1 MKKHLKI
8 WEISL
13 LIALCVT
20 LCTGLF
26 AKAEQQKLSGEL
38 IRLHV
43 IANSDSQSDQSA
55 KLKVRDSVL
64 ELLTPALENITDINE
79 AETVINNEL
88 IELCGAAQ
96 SSLLDSGK
104 FYCVRAELCRE
115 DYPTR
120 KYDGFALPAGSYLSL
135 KIILGKGQGH
145 NWWCVVFPPL
155 CMTSA
160 ENKDA
165 FSGLTDESA
174 KLINADSGEYRLK
187 FRVIELYE
195 KLRRAVG

>member
-13 LIALCVT
+13 LFALCVT

-26 AKAEQQKLSGEL
+26 AKAEQQKLSDEL

-55 KLKVRDSVL
+55 KLAVRDSVL
-64 ELLTPALENITDINE
+64 EVLTPALEDAANINE
-79 AETVINNEL
+79 AEKLINSEL
-88 IELCGAAQ
+88 AKLCGVAER
-96 SSLLDSGK
+96 SLLQNGK
-104 FYCVRAELCRE
+104 FYNVRAELCRE
-115 DYPTR
+115 NYPTR
-120 KYDGFALPAGSYLSL
+120 EYDGFALPAGSYLSL
-135 KIILGKGQGH
+135 KIILGEGHGH

-160 ENKDA
+160 ENEDA
-165 FSGLTDESA
+165 FSSLTEESS
-174 KLINADSGEYRLK
+174 KLISSDSGEYRLK
-187 FRVIELYE
+187 FRIIEIYEQFRKVI
-195 KLRRAVG
+195 G

>member
-13 LIALCVT
+13 LFALCVT
-20 LCTGLF
+20 LFTGLF

-43 IANSDSQSDQSA
+43 IANSDSQSDQDA
-55 KLKVRDSVL
+55 KLAVRDCVL
-64 ELLTPALENITDINE
+64 ELLTPALEGVTDISE
-79 AETVINNEL
+79 AETIINSEL
-88 IELCGAAQ
+88 PRLCSSAER
-96 SSLLDSGK
+96 SLLGDGK

-120 KYDGFALPAGSYLSL
+120 EYDGFALPAGSYLSL

-155 CMTSA
+155 CMTSV
-160 ENKDA
+160 EDEDA
-165 FSGLTDESA
+165 FSGLTSESA
-174 KLINADSGEYRLK
+174 KLITSDSGEYKLK

-195 KLRRAVG
+195 LFRKAVG

>member
-13 LIALCVT
+13 LVALCVT

-55 KLKVRDSVL
+55 KLMVRDSVL
-64 ELLTPALENITDINE
+64 EVLTPALENAANIND
-79 AETVINNEL
+79 AEKIINCGLAKLNSAAEL
-88 IELCGAAQ
+88 
-96 SSLLDSGK
+96 SLLQSGK
-104 FYCVRAELCRE
+104 FYSVRAELCRE
-115 DYPTR
+115 NYPTR
-120 KYDGFALPAGSYLSL
+120 KYDGFALPAGSYISL
-135 KIILGKGQGH
+135 KIILGAGQGH

-160 ENKDA
+160 EDEDA
-165 FSGLTDESA
+165 FSSLTEESA
-174 KLINADSGEYRLK
+174 KLISSDSGEYRLK
-187 FRVIELYE
+187 FRIVEIYE
-195 KLRRAVG
+195 QLRKAFG

>member
-1 MKKHLKI
+1 MRKHLKI

-13 LIALCVT
+13 LFALCISF
-20 LCTGLF
+20 CTGLF
-26 AKAEQQKLSGEL
+26 AKAEQQRLSGEL

-43 IANSDSQSDQSA
+43 IANSDSQSDQDA

-64 ELLTPALENITDINE
+64 EVLTPALEGVTSISE
-79 AETVINNEL
+79 AETVINSEL
-88 IELCGAAQ
+88 VALCCSAK
-96 SSLLDSGK
+96 SSLLQSGK
-104 FYCVRAELCRE
+104 FYSARAELCRE

-120 KYDGFALPAGSYLSL
+120 NYDGFALPAGSYLSL
-135 KIILGKGQGH
+135 KIILGEGRGH

-160 ENKDA
+160 EDEDA
-165 FSGLTDESA
+165 FSGLSEESA
-174 KLINADSGEYRLK
+174 QLIRSDSGEYRLK

-195 KLRRAVG
+195 RLRRAIS